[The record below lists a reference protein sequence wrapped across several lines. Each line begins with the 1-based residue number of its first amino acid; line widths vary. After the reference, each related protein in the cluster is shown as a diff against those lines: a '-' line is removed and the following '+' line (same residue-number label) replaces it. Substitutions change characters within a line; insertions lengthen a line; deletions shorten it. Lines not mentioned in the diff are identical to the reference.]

1 MKKIHRE
8 EKPIFIPL
16 CREWFEKFERGEKT
30 KEYRVYGPRWNE
42 KTCRIGRPVILSMG
56 YGKALRLHGKIAG
69 FRVIEFEHLP
79 GEVADFF
86 HAIDVDIYAEIQ
98 IALRRER

>member
-1 MKKIHRE
+1 
-8 EKPIFIPL
+8 
-16 CREWFEKFERGEKT
+16 
-30 KEYRVYGPRWNE
+30 
-42 KTCRIGRPVILSMG
+42 MG
-56 YGKALRLHGKIAG
+56 YGKARRLHGKIAG